1 MPHLA
6 LRGGTPVRKQP
17 FPQWPQQRPGQLAA
31 LQQVLESGKWGVGSP
46 FIAEF
51 EKRFA
56 EFHQAKYALSICNGT
71 ASLMIALKACGIKA
85 GDQVIIP
92 AYTFIATASS
102 VLMVNA
108 VPVFVDMD
116 PETYNMDPAQIEAA
130 ITPTT
135 KAIMPVHI
143 AGQPANLDAIIDI
156 ARRHNLAVIED
167 AAQAHGAEWK
177 GRRVGAIGNV
187 GSFSFQSSKNL
198 SAGEGGALIT
208 DDKALIDVCF
218 SYQNCGRVREGAWYE
233 HRVLGGN
240 FRLGAFQAALLTAQL
255 ATLEEDMQ
263 RRDRHAHY
271 LDERLREIPGIK
283 PLLVHPH
290 VTRHAR
296 HLYIFRYDAE
306 AFEGLSRDR
315 FIEALR
321 AEGLYCHKGYTP
333 LYREQL
339 FALDPRQHPWIEGIN
354 YREMYLPV
362 TERAGD
368 EEAVWIPQSALMGTE
383 KEVEDIVKA
392 VAKVQAHV
400 NELTA
405 ESKALHD
412 HEAEKTD

>member
-6 LRGGTPVRKQP
+6 LLGGTPVRKQA
-17 FPQWPQQRPGQLAA
+17 FPPWPQARPGQLAA

-56 EFHQAKYALSICNGT
+56 EFQQAKYALSVCNGT
-71 ASLMIALKACGIKA
+71 ASLMIALKACGVKA

-102 VLMVNA
+102 VLLVNA
-108 VPVFVDMD
+108 VPVFVDID
-116 PETYNMDPAQIEAA
+116 PDTYNIDPAQIEAA

-143 AGQPANLDAIIDI
+143 AGQPANLDAILDI
-156 ARRHNLAVIED
+156 ARRHNLPVIED

-177 GRRVGAIGNV
+177 GRRVGAIANL

-198 SAGEGGALIT
+198 SAGEGGALVT

-218 SYQNCGRVREGAWYE
+218 SHQNCGRVREGAWYE

-255 ATLEEDMQ
+255 ATLEEDM
-263 RRDRHAHY
+263 RRREQHAHY
-271 LDERLREIPGIK
+271 LDQRLREIPGIK
-283 PLLVHPH
+283 PLLAHPH

-296 HLYIFRYDAE
+296 HLYIFRYEAE
-306 AFEGLSRDR
+306 AFEGLPRDR

-321 AEGLYCHKGYTP
+321 AEGIYCHKGYTP

-354 YREMYLPV
+354 YRELHLPV
-362 TERAGD
+362 TERAGN
-368 EEAVWIPQSALMGTE
+368 EEAVWIPQTALMGTE
-383 KEVEDIVKA
+383 KEAEDIVMA
-392 VAKVQAHV
+392 VAKIQAHV
-400 NELTA
+400 DELTA
-405 ESKALHD
+405 GAEAFADELEKAD
-412 HEAEKTD
+412 

>member
-1 MPHLA
+1 MPQLA
-6 LRGGTPVRKQP
+6 LLGGAPVRKQP
-17 FPQWPQQRPGQLAA
+17 FSAWPQARPGQLAA

-46 FIAEF
+46 FIGEF

-56 EFHQAKYALSICNGT
+56 EFQQAKFALSICNGT
-71 ASLMIALKACGIKA
+71 ASLMIALKACGVQA

-108 VPVFVDMD
+108 VPVFVDID
-116 PETYNMDPAQIEAA
+116 PETYNMDPAQIEVA

-143 AGQPANLDAIIDI
+143 AGQPADLDAILDI
-156 ARRHNLAVIED
+156 GRRHHLPVIED

-177 GRRVGAIGNV
+177 GRRVGAIGTI
-187 GSFSFQSSKNL
+187 GSFSFQTSKNI

-208 DDKALIDVCF
+208 DDKALIDTCF

-255 ATLEEDMQ
+255 ATIEEDME
-263 RRDRHAHY
+263 RRDQHATY

-283 PLLVHPH
+283 PLLVHPQ

-315 FIEALR
+315 FLDALR
-321 AEGLYCHKGYTP
+321 AEGIYSHKGYTP
-333 LYREQL
+333 MYREQL
-339 FALDPRQHPWIEGIN
+339 FSLDPRQHPWIEGIN
-354 YREMYLPV
+354 YRELHLPV
-362 TERAGD
+362 AERASD
-368 EEAVWIPQSALMGTE
+368 EEAVWIPQAALIGTE
-383 KEVEDIVKA
+383 KEAEDIVKA
-392 VAKVQAHV
+392 VAKIQTHLG
-400 NELTA
+400 ELVGNDKQ
-405 ESKALHD
+405 EM
-412 HEAEKTD
+412 TDD

>member
-6 LRGGTPVRKQP
+6 LLGGTPVRKQP
-17 FPQWPQQRPGQLAA
+17 FPPWPRPRPGQLAA

-56 EFHQAKYALSICNGT
+56 EFQQAKYALSICNGT
-71 ASLMIALKACGIKA
+71 ASLMIALKACGVKA

-108 VPVFVDMD
+108 VPVFVDID
-116 PETYNMDPAQIEAA
+116 PDTYNIDPAQIEAA

-143 AGQPANLDAIIDI
+143 AGQPANLDAILDI
-156 ARRHNLAVIED
+156 ARRHNLPVIED

-177 GRRVGAIGNV
+177 GRRVGAIANL

-255 ATLEEDMQ
+255 ATIEEDMQ
-263 RRDRHAHY
+263 RREQHAHY

-283 PLLVHPH
+283 PLLVQPH

-296 HLYIFRYDAE
+296 HLYIFRYEAE
-306 AFEGLSRDR
+306 AFAGLPRDR

-321 AEGLYCHKGYTP
+321 AEGIYCHKGYTP

-354 YREMYLPV
+354 YRQLHLPV
-362 TERAGD
+362 AERAGN
-368 EEAVWIPQSALMGTE
+368 EEAVWIPQPALMGTE
-383 KEVEDIVKA
+383 KEAEDIVKA
-392 VAKVQAHV
+392 VAKIQAHV
-400 NELTA
+400 DELTSGA
-405 ESKALHD
+405 KTLADELEKAD
-412 HEAEKTD
+412 

>member
-1 MPHLA
+1 MSSLA
-6 LRGGTPVRKQP
+6 LLGGMPVRKQP
-17 FPQWPQQRPGQLAA
+17 FPQWPQPRPGQLAA

-56 EFHQAKYALSICNGT
+56 EFQQAKYALSICNGT
-71 ASLMIALKACGIKA
+71 ASLMIALKACGVKA

-102 VLMVNA
+102 VLLVNA
-108 VPVFVDMD
+108 VPVFVDID
-116 PETYNMDPAQIEAA
+116 PETYNIDPAQIEAA

-143 AGQPANLDAIIDI
+143 AGQPANLDAILAI
-156 ARRHNLAVIED
+156 AQRHHLPVIED

-177 GRRVGAIGNV
+177 GRRVGAIGNI

-208 DDKALIDVCF
+208 DDKALNDVCF

-240 FRLGAFQAALLTAQL
+240 FRLGAFQASLLTAQL
-255 ATLEEDMQ
+255 ATIADDMQ
-263 RRDRHAHY
+263 RRDQHAHY
-271 LDERLREIPGIK
+271 LDERLRHIPGIK
-283 PLLVHPH
+283 PLLVHPQ

-306 AFEGLSRDR
+306 AFDGLSRDR
-315 FIEALR
+315 FIDALR
-321 AEGLYCHKGYTP
+321 AEGIYCHKGYTP

-354 YREMYLPV
+354 YRELNLPV

-368 EEAVWIPQSALMGTE
+368 EEAVWIPQTALMGTE

-392 VAKVQAHV
+392 VAKVQMHFG
-400 NELTA
+400 ELLA
-405 ESKALHD
+405 ESKTLKAD
-412 HEAEKTD
+412 KAD

>member
-1 MPHLA
+1 MSHLA
-6 LRGGTPVRKQP
+6 LLGGTPIRKQP
-17 FPQWPQQRPGQLAA
+17 FPQWPQPRPGQLAA

-56 EFHQAKYALSICNGT
+56 EFQQAKYALSVCNGT
-71 ASLMIALKACGIKA
+71 ASLMIALKACGVKA

-108 VPVFVDMD
+108 VPVFVDID
-116 PETYNMDPAQIEAA
+116 PETYNIDPAQIEAA

-143 AGQPANLDAIIDI
+143 AGQPANLDAILAI
-156 ARRHNLAVIED
+156 AKRHNLPVVED

-198 SAGEGGALIT
+198 SAGEGGALVT

-240 FRLGAFQAALLTAQL
+240 FRLSAFQASLLTAQL
-255 ATLEEDMQ
+255 ATLAEDMQ
-263 RRDRHAHY
+263 RRDLHAHY

-283 PLLVHPH
+283 PLLVQPN

-306 AFEGLSRDR
+306 AFDGLPRDR
-315 FIEALR
+315 FIDALR
-321 AEGLYCHKGYTP
+321 AEGIYCHKGYTP

-339 FALDPRQHPWIEGIN
+339 FSLDPRQHPWIEGIN
-354 YREMYLPV
+354 YRELNLPV

-368 EEAVWIPQSALMGTE
+368 EEAVWMPQSVLMGTE

-392 VAKVQAHV
+392 VAKVQAHFG
-400 NELTA
+400 ELLA
-405 ESKALHD
+405 ESKVLH
-412 HEAEKTD
+412 AEDGD